1 MDEFLGGVASSVV
14 CAFLA
19 EVVLEHELMHR
30 GVEGDCLARL
40 TGEVILLPEDL
51 YQLWGKLL
59 IRVRVCLVGILTN
72 LHEEFDVVELLQ
84 LVAVFLNSATD
95 EAMFLEFL

>member
-19 EVVLEHELMHR
+19 EVVLEHELVHR
-30 GVEGDCLARL
+30 GVEGDCLAWL

-51 YQLWGKLL
+51 YQLWGKFL
-59 IRVRVCLVGILTN
+59 IRVRVGLVGILTD
-72 LHEEFDVVELLQ
+72 LHEEFDVVE
-84 LVAVFLNSATD
+84 FL
-95 EAMFLEFL
+95 